1 MSGSGRLGPLVRLFL
16 RLGFAGFG
24 GPLVH
29 IAMMETEVVERRR
42 WLSKQE
48 FLDGLALC
56 QMLPGPASTQLGVL
70 ICHTRGGLP
79 GALLGGAAFILPG
92 FCVMLALTLLYERW
106 GALPALGPVF
116 TVIAPAVVAVILF
129 SAWRLGRSAVTR
141 VDLALVSVAGFMLT
155 FWLRLDTALTLILC
169 GAAAAALRRIAT
181 RSATAGAW
189 AMPVLVTAAPEV
201 YARLAWLWIKMGAL
215 VYGGGYVIIPVVRGE
230 AVRHFGWMSDRVF
243 LDGLA
248 LGQMTPGPIVNLS
261 VFVGYQAGGLLGAI
275 VAALGVFA
283 PAFAVVLIAAPLMSR
298 LKRLS
303 WITDFLAGVN
313 ASVVGAIVAATI
325 PLATS
330 AVLSPFTAIVGLAS
344 VGILG
349 RFKVDTVWLVLGAGA
364 AGWLWSRAG

>member
-1 MSGSGRLGPLVRLFL
+1 MSGPRPLGDLVRLFL

-29 IAMMETEVVERRR
+29 IALMETEVVERRR
-42 WLSKQE
+42 WLTKQE

-92 FCVMLALTLLYERW
+92 FCVMLLFTLLYERW
-106 GALPALGPVF
+106 GSLPALGPVF
-116 TVIAPAVVAVILF
+116 TGIAPAVVAVVLF

-141 VDLALVSVAGFMLT
+141 LDLALLGAAGFILT
-155 FWLRLDTALTLILC
+155 AALHLDTALMLILC
-169 GAAAAALRRIAT
+169 GATAAALRRLAART
-181 RSATAGAW
+181 STARAW
-189 AMPVLVTAAPEV
+189 TVPALMTAAPEV

-230 AVRHFGWMSDRVF
+230 AVGRFGWMSDRVF

-261 VFVGYQAGGLLGAI
+261 VFVGYEAGGLLGSI
-275 VAALGVFA
+275 VAGLSVFA
-283 PAFAVVLIAAPLMSR
+283 PAFAVVLVAAPLMSR
-298 LKRLS
+298 LKRLT
-303 WITDFLAGVN
+303 WIRDFLAGVN
-313 ASVVGAIVAATI
+313 AAVVGAIVAATI
-325 PLATS
+325 PLARG
-330 AVLSPFTAIVGLAS
+330 AVVSPFTAIVALAS
-344 VGILG
+344 VGILW
-349 RFKVDTVWLVLGAGA
+349 RLKVETVWLVLGAGA
-364 AGWLWSRAG
+364 VGWLWSLHG